1 LRAILAKLEPAPPRP
16 KAPPGT
22 EAGRGAEP
30 SMMLA
35 KKIK

>member
-16 KAPPGT
+16 KVTAVT